1 MTDLK
6 RHSKGYWRSIYVFAP
21 YGGLEQITIKDKLV
35 PELEKRKLVY
45 SYCFYSKVENE
56 DDHITFRINFKTKK
70 QMEEV
75 LKFIKKQKW
84 KFEDHN
90 YDEEM
95 TVKMAYVLGTKMAQE
110 MQKVFR
116 GEGDISLSPSLIRL
130 MLHGMMNDL
139 HYSYKGEFEL
149 YFYLMKSML
158 TSVFGFKEVGV

>member
-6 RHSKGYWRSIYVFAP
+6 HHSKGYWRSIYVFAP
-21 YGGLEQITIKDKLV
+21 YEGLEQITIKDKLV

-56 DDHITFRINFKTKK
+56 DDHITFRVNFKTKK

-95 TVKMAYVLGTKMAQE
+95 NTKMAYVVGTRIAHELQAVLK
-110 MQKVFR
+110 
-116 GEGDISLSPSLIRL
+116 GEGDVYLSPNFIRL

-139 HYSYKGEFEL
+139 RYSYKDEFEIYL
-149 YFYLMKSML
+149 YLMKAML
-158 TSVFGFKEVGV
+158 TSVFGFKDVGA